1 MAINILDEDIYTKCP
16 KCGCQYFKEEEIFMI
31 KNYNSRN
38 IDKIE
43 KSDFRIVTKCSNCGF
58 TLKGRQR

>member
-1 MAINILDEDIYTKCP
+1 MAINIL
-16 KCGCQYFKEEEIFMI
+16 EIFMI

-58 TLKGRQR
+58 ILKGRQR